1 MNLSTINGD
10 TRVYGIIGNPVRH
23 SLSPIMHNG
32 AFSHLGLNN
41 VFLTFPVE
49 QVKDGIQG
57 MRALDIQGLSV
68 TMPHKSSVI
77 PFLDW
82 IDPIAKKMNTV
93 NTIVNE
99 KGVLKGYNT
108 DGPGAYRSITDIGL
122 NLNDKS
128 AVILGNGGTAK
139 AIAFTLLD
147 QVALKHL
154 YILGRSADKIQG
166 LIDLLKDSTDTDII
180 TSFVNFEDPNF
191 IRAVK
196 GSEIIINT
204 TPIGMHPDIEG
215 IPLSS
220 ELISE
225 GQTVFDVV
233 YKPTQTRLL
242 KEAESRGARCIN
254 GIEMLVNQGVIQ
266 FELWTQKKAPRELMF
281 EVIRKGL
288 T

>member
-1 MNLSTINGD
+1 MSLSTIDGD

-23 SLSPIMHNG
+23 SLSPIMHNA
-32 AFSHLGLNN
+32 AFSHLELNN

-57 MRALDIQGLSV
+57 MRALDIQGLSI
-68 TMPHKSSVI
+68 TMPHKTTVI

-82 IDPIAKKMNTV
+82 VDPIAMQMNTV

-108 DGPGAYRSITDIGL
+108 DGLGAYRSITDIGL
-122 NLNDKS
+122 DLNNQS

-147 QVALKHL
+147 QVTLKHL
-154 YILGRSADKIQG
+154 YILGRSADKVQG
-166 LIDLLKDSTDTDII
+166 LVDHLKEATGIDRI
-180 TSFVNFEDPNF
+180 TSFVNSDDPDF
-191 IRAVK
+191 IKAVK
-196 GSEIIINT
+196 DSEILINT
-204 TPIGMHPDIEG
+204 TPIGMSPDVEG
-215 IPLSS
+215 IALSP
-220 ELISE
+220 ELILE
-225 GQTVFDVV
+225 GHTVFDVV

-288 T
+288 A